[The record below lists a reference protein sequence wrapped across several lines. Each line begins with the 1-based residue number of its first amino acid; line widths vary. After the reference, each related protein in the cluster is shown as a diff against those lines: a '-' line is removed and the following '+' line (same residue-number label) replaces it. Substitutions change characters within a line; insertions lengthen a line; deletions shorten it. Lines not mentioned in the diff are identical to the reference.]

1 MKIEIRLYASL
12 ARFLPEQSAGEACV
26 IDLPEGK
33 SVKELLTQLHVPL
46 ASVKLIF
53 INHIHVDEESIL
65 KDGDRLGVFPPV
77 AGG

>member
-12 ARFLPEQSAGEACV
+12 ARFLPEQSTGDACI

-33 SVKELLTQLHVPL
+33 TVKELLSQLGVPL
-46 ASVKLIF
+46 ESVKLIF
-53 INHIHVDEESIL
+53 INHIHAGDNRVL
-65 KDGDRLGVFPPV
+65 KDGDRLGIFPPV